1 MAPEE
6 YRLSNLGWAA
16 ATIIF
21 IFVTSVA
28 LGYVAK
34 RIARWRGATPE
45 GQRKAFMGYAFAG
58 PWIVG
63 FIIFVVG
70 PSLISFYY
78 SFTNYKLGN
87 PIQWIG
93 LENYRTLLIGQ
104 STQTRQFAQAM
115 FNSFYYAL
123 IGVPLQIG
131 AALGMALLLNREI
144 RGVRIFRTI
153 FYLPVILAGGP
164 ALALALRYM
173 LSSNGGFINIA
184 LKKIADSFFVF
195 GFLYRLFIQVMEAI
209 SGIYSGLTRGDAIGP
224 FKYLLPALIGIL
236 VLLTLV
242 RGEWSESKR
251 NWALRAA
258 ELLGIF
264 LVYSLA
270 FRGLVAQPID
280 VSWTYF
286 ASVLATGFIIL
297 NARRKKITQMRVWQ
311 FGALALLVVGIIL
324 TLTQGN
330 FSPDTPP
337 YLIALVLG
345 VVPIAV
351 SFAGTWDRRKF
362 MIVGGIAALLA
373 VIILVRAIPGQL
385 DGGRLGLV
393 FRYLTF
399 QSALEQPD
407 NLDYLKTGYPL
418 QTLSTYW
425 IYGLVAALLV
435 VIALLDERYPHA
447 RRYLIYGSLAFCILF
462 ALGSY
467 LDGRAYFQ
475 AFDNITQTTGSS
487 TYHFTLFREAIK
499 EFPGEDR
506 VPLWMSNELWT
517 KPALVLITMWSSGA
531 GMLIF
536 LAALKGV
543 PRSLYEA
550 AEVDGASTIQKFFSI
565 TLPMISPAMFYN
577 IVIGVIAALQTFD
590 TIYVIRSSAA
600 GNMIEDS
607 LRSAAFFLYT
617 RTFMQLQIGEGAAI
631 SWILAAIIL
640 TITALQFRY
649 SRWVYYEA

>member
-6 YRLSNLGWAA
+6 YRTSNLGWAA
-16 ATIIF
+16 ATIVF
-21 IFVTSVA
+21 IIVTSVA
-28 LGYVAK
+28 LGYIA
-34 RIARWRGATPE
+34 RFIARWRGATPE

-58 PWIVG
+58 PWIIG
-63 FIIFVVG
+63 FIVFVVG

-87 PIQWIG
+87 PIQWVG

-104 STQTRQFAQAM
+104 STQTRQFGQAM

-173 LSSNGGFINIA
+173 LNSNGGFINIA

-224 FKYLLPALIGIL
+224 FKFFIPALIGVL
-236 VLLTLV
+236 ALLTLV
-242 RGEWSESKR
+242 RGEWSDSKR
-251 NWALRAA
+251 SRALRAA
-258 ELLGIF
+258 ELIGLF

-297 NARRKKITQMRVWQ
+297 NAYQKKLPQVRAWQ
-311 FGALALLVVGIIL
+311 VGALILLGLGIVL
-324 TLTQGN
+324 TLAQGN
-330 FSPDTPP
+330 FSADTPP

-345 VVPIAV
+345 LIPIIV
-351 SFAGTWDRRKF
+351 SFMGRWDRRKF
-362 MIVGGIAALLA
+362 MIVGGIAALQC
-373 VIILVRAIPGQL
+373 VIMFVRAIPGQL

-393 FRYLTF
+393 FRYLTL
-399 QSALEQPD
+399 QSALAQPD
-407 NLDYLKTGYPL
+407 NLDYLKTGYPVE
-418 QTLSTYW
+418 TMSTYW

-435 VIALLDERYPHA
+435 VIAVLGERYPRA
-447 RRYLIYGSLAFCILF
+447 RRYVIYGSLVFCVLF

-475 AFDNITQTTGSS
+475 AFDTIAQNTGSPS
-487 TYHFTLFREAIK
+487 YHFTLYREAVK

-550 AEVDGASTIQKFFSI
+550 AEVDGASTIQKFFRI

-577 IVIGVIAALQTFD
+577 IIIGVIAALQTFD

-617 RTFMQLQIGEGAAI
+617 RTFSQLQIGEGAAI